1 VEERARGTRTI
12 TIRRG
17 LSGLLILEAA
27 VIAAVTVV
35 FMAGL
40 YRAYS
45 GAVYDESAEVLNL
58 YAVVADSKL
67 SEIEALSFEI
77 LSNRDIQANLTAYAD
92 DPQSFE
98 AFVARNQLYTQ
109 LFTRWILTDGVVSIT
124 FRFMDGTRVDVG
136 QRETWLSAPVLED
149 LASEALAL
157 QGSPSWAANV
167 ASPHTITLYRLIR
180 DISGSQRFRPLGVLA
195 VTVDA
200 GYFLDHTPSLSQKFQ
215 PRIVAVAGDQV
226 LFRHRT
232 GLDPDAVVQAVN
244 GAPSRAIASIQ
255 GQRYFIAVKELQS
268 TGWSL
273 VSMLPTQALLSD
285 IADLNVL
292 YGVTLALVVAGVVVC
307 GYAFGARIH
316 QPIAQLTRSM
326 EVVESGDYRS
336 ALEAKQPDKGPAIA
350 EVVQLS
356 QRFRRM
362 VQEIDRLINEVYSRQ
377 LTIMEMRYRM
387 LRQQINPHFLYNTLD
402 TIHWKAIQSGHQQ
415 IALLVRSLSRL
426 LRAAVNSPDV
436 VTVADELRFVED
448 YVRIQKIRFEDRLD
462 VEIEVP
468 AELHEVRI
476 PHLTLQPLVENAIV
490 HNLERFS
497 GALRIRIAGSVRE
510 RKAYLAVAD
519 NGRGADLDRVE
530 KVLRGEVD
538 AGKRS
543 IGLRNIHTRIG
554 LTFGDTY
561 GIQVERL
568 EPHGT
573 VVTVVLPWE
582 EGQDEKRAHRG

>member
-1 VEERARGTRTI
+1 
-12 TIRRG
+12 
-17 LSGLLILEAA
+17 
-27 VIAAVTVV
+27 
-35 FMAGL
+35 
-40 YRAYS
+40 
-45 GAVYDESAEVLNL
+45 
-58 YAVVADSKL
+58 
-67 SEIEALSFEI
+67 
-77 LSNRDIQANLTAYAD
+77 
-92 DPQSFE
+92 
-98 AFVARNQLYTQ
+98 
-109 LFTRWILTDGVVSIT
+109 
-124 FRFMDGTRVDVG
+124 
-136 QRETWLSAPVLED
+136 
-149 LASEALAL
+149 
-157 QGSPSWAANV
+157 
-167 ASPHTITLYRLIR
+167 
-180 DISGSQRFRPLGVLA
+180 
-195 VTVDA
+195 
-200 GYFLDHTPSLSQKFQ
+200 
-215 PRIVAVAGDQV
+215 
-226 LFRHRT
+226 
-232 GLDPDAVVQAVN
+232 
-244 GAPSRAIASIQ
+244 
-255 GQRYFIAVKELQS
+255 
-268 TGWSL
+268 
-273 VSMLPTQALLSD
+273 MLPTQALLSD

-336 ALEAKQPDKGPAIA
+336 ALEAKQPDKGLAIA

-497 GALRIRIAGSVRE
+497 GARCGSGSREVCVSARRTWRLRTTAGGRISTAWKKCCGAKSTQANGASACATSIRA
-510 RKAYLAVAD
+510 
-519 NGRGADLDRVE
+519 
-530 KVLRGEVD
+530 
-538 AGKRS
+538 
-543 IGLRNIHTRIG
+543 
-554 LTFGDTY
+554 
-561 GIQVERL
+561 
-568 EPHGT
+568 
-573 VVTVVLPWE
+573 
-582 EGQDEKRAHRG
+582 